1 MNTLKVLIASIA
13 VILSIT
19 GQSGQ
24 MAYGASAVNSETT
37 TSQVNEYLKGWEA
50 AIINDPTNQNLKNA
64 GIMDFSVKRDGNTL
78 IVTYDYRNLLD
89 LTAMSTEEKEGMKEG
104 MIQAIKSTLSD
115 EEKGWHERG
124 IVKFKFILVDKD
136 GRHLAFEY

>member
-1 MNTLKVLIASIA
+1 MNILKALFASIV

-24 MAYGASAVNSETT
+24 MAYGASVVNSEATP
-37 TSQVNEYLKGWEA
+37 SQVNEYLKGWEEEF
-50 AIINDPTNQNLKNA
+50 INDPTIQNLQNA
-64 GIMDFSVKRDGNTL
+64 GMMDFSVKRDGNSL

-89 LTAMSTEEKEGMKEG
+89 LTAMSTEEKTGMKEG